1 MKKLTCILFAV
12 IAMVFVSCGGKSD
25 NSVKPADPSITY
37 NITEKDFGKRHY
49 IAVNDCFEV
58 KNVGV
63 REQGTKKYENDDR
76 THVEF
81 YEMISASVTVE
92 MIKEP
97 TEKMVG
103 FEGQIE
109 LFDKNYVKIDE
120 AGCRYNGISKKGDIL
135 TFDGT
140 TSTPMGSDP
149 SNISIDKVKYVRLN
163 ICGYV
168 DN

>member
-1 MKKLTCILFAV
+1 MMAIV
-12 IAMVFVSCGGKSD
+12 SMVLASCGGDKSD

-37 NITEKDFGKRHY
+37 NITKEDYGKTHY

-63 REQGTKKYENDDR
+63 REQGIKKYENDAR

-97 TEKMVG
+97 TEKMAG
-103 FEGQIE
+103 FEGLIE
-109 LFDKNYVKIDE
+109 LFDKNYVKIDD

-140 TSTPMGSDP
+140 TTTPIGSDP
-149 SNISIDKVKYVRLN
+149 SNISIDEVKYVRLN